1 MDFLP
6 LRIIVVIHLYF
17 NVQLDDIY
25 FILNKY
31 FGSGWEFGGLFSLC
45 FAGFFV
51 FVLFFICFWRF
62 FFGGGVTFFY
72 HLFQII
78 SYIHVFLIYSILH
91 VFI

>member
-31 FGSGWEFGGLFSLC
+31 FGSGWELGGLFSLY
-45 FAGFFV
+45 FAGFF
-51 FVLFFICFWRF
+51 
-62 FFGGGVTFFY
+62 FFGFVFYLFLAGFFLGGGNFFY

-78 SYIHVFLIYSILH
+78 S
-91 VFI
+91 